1 MVGTLEER
9 GPDGRGHWCDAE
21 AGVALGHTR
30 LAILDLSHE
39 GHQPMHSA
47 CGRYV
52 ITFNGEIYNFA
63 ELRRELEVVPA
74 AGESRWRGHSDTE
87 VLLRGFA
94 VWGVTRTLAKAVGM
108 FAFALWDRGERRLYL
123 GRDRLGEK
131 PLYYG
136 WQGEHF
142 LFGSQLKA
150 LRAHP
155 AWRGGVS
162 RASLTAFLRFGYL
175 PAPHSIYQDVLS
187 LLPGTLLVLDCR
199 PDAPRRLPEPHPYWS
214 LLKAAEAGSSHLF
227 RGSAEDAA
235 ARLDTLLRRS
245 VRQQMVADVPLGA
258 FLSGG
263 VDSST
268 VVALMQAQ
276 SGTPVRTFTIG
287 FEDQG
292 YNEAAYAREVAR
304 HLGTRHCE
312 LMVTPRDALELIP
325 RLPELY
331 DEPFADASQI
341 PTHLLSRLTRRHVT
355 VSLSGDGGDELFGGY
370 NRYLWVEE
378 IWDRIVLF
386 PKPLRRLA
394 ARLAT
399 ALSPAGWDRLFAH
412 LEPVL
417 PERLRQTTA
426 GGKLH
431 KLASVLDADDPL
443 GMYRRLVSQWNDPSR
458 LVRGGSEPAALVDD
472 PAAGPARRSLA
483 EQMMFLDALTYLP
496 GDILVKVDRASMG
509 AGLESRTPFLDHRV
523 VEFSW
528 QLPLSFKV
536 RGGEGKWL
544 LRQVLYRYVPK
555 ELIERPKAGFAVP
568 LESWLRGPLR
578 PWAEELLDARR
589 LEEEGYLNPAPIR
602 AAWREH
608 LSGRYN
614 RQYPLWNVLMFQAWL
629 EAQGGRG
636 PGAMRAGELPR

>member
-30 LAILDLSHE
+30 LAILDLSQE

-74 AGESRWRGHSDTE
+74 TGDSRWRGHSDTE
-87 VLLRGFA
+87 VLLAGFA

-108 FAFALWDRGERRLYL
+108 FAFALWDRRERRLYL

-136 WQGEHF
+136 FQGEHF

-155 AWRGGVS
+155 AWQGEVS
-162 RASLTAFLRFGYL
+162 RSSLSAFLRFGYL
-175 PAPHSIYQDVLS
+175 PAPQSIYSDIHS
-187 LLPGTLLVLDCR
+187 LVPGNLLVLDCR
-199 PDAPRRLPEPHPYWS
+199 PDATRQIPEPHPYWS
-214 LLKAAEAGSSHLF
+214 LLQVVEAGSRNLF
-227 RGSAEDAA
+227 RGSTEQAVE
-235 ARLDTLLRRS
+235 RLDTLLRRA

-276 SGTPVRTFTIG
+276 SGSPVRTFTIG

-292 YNEAAYAREVAR
+292 YNEAAYASEVAR
-304 HLGTRHCE
+304 HLGTRHNE
-312 LMVTPRDALELIP
+312 LMVTSRDALELIP

-370 NRYLWVEE
+370 NRYLWVEA
-378 IWDRIVLF
+378 IWDRIALF

-399 ALSPAGWDRLFAH
+399 SLSPAAWDRLFTQLGAT
-412 LEPVL
+412 L
-417 PERLRQTTA
+417 PERLRQTNP

-443 GMYRRLVSQWNDPSR
+443 GMYRRLVSHWHDPSG
-458 LVRGGSEPAALVDD
+458 LVQGGDEHAALVDD
-472 PAAGPARRSLA
+472 PRAGLSRGSLA
-483 EQMMFLDALTYLP
+483 EQMMYLDALSYLP

-523 VEFSW
+523 VEFAW
-528 QLPLSFKV
+528 QLPLSLKL
-536 RGGEGKWL
+536 RGAQGKWL
-544 LRQVLYRYVPK
+544 LRQVLYRYVPR
-555 ELIERPKAGFAVP
+555 ELVERPKAGFAVP
-568 LESWLRGPLR
+568 LEHWLRGPLR
-578 PWAEELLDARR
+578 PWAEELLNARR
-589 LEEEGYLNPAPIR
+589 LEHEGYLNPAPIESK
-602 AAWREH
+602 WREH
-608 LSGRYN
+608 LSGGYDW
-614 RQYPLWNVLMFQAWL
+614 QYPLWNVLMFQAWL
-629 EAQGGRG
+629 EAQGASA
-636 PGAMRAGELPR
+636 PEAAELHR